1 MSATNSASAGAQTTT
16 TARHDDINRTNITIA
31 TSGGAHAI
39 LDSVTGS
46 TNDDE
51 DDHNLVSLSRGD
63 HDPPTPLESPPSTV
77 VSQAM
82 LNSSN
87 LTTMT
92 TATNNN
98 VGAHNNMSSL
108 NITPA
113 QNPMTSSSF
122 KFPVAQQLFD
132 LSTSITNNPWKIKL
146 LSRLADVVE
155 LCGELCNIN
164 SVADYEKY
172 IFRRKS
178 TRKNP
183 WFSTLKIPLPD
194 CPSILRSPLLDVA
207 DSVIPFP
214 IPSELMPYY
223 SWNDDIVA
231 KSVANVSQVY
241 AGGDAF
247 RADWD
252 VAWVQNWTQQAAAGT
267 LEGNYGYEDTRRI
280 RAALEMHGNIR
291 PNVTSV
297 LVIGSETPWVEA
309 ICLSLGVKHVTTLEY
324 GAIVSHHD
332 QISTMTP
339 DQIGERVL
347 RKKNNATTA
356 SGDDDDAAA
365 TDEVV
370 LQFDLV
376 VTYSSVEHS
385 GLGRYGDALNPWG
398 DLLAM
403 TRAACLLKPQGRML
417 IGVPTGK
424 DRVEFNRHRIYG
436 DRRYPILTNYFRL
449 LNVVQLR
456 EWGFAGRLRKPRKSN
471 FQYPLMLERIRAS

>member
-1 MSATNSASAGAQTTT
+1 M
-16 TARHDDINRTNITIA
+16 TARFDDDDDSRTNKSIA

-39 LDSVTGS
+39 LNSVTTTS
-46 TNDDE
+46 DDTSS
-51 DDHNLVSLSRGD
+51 NLVSVSSGA
-63 HDPPTPLESPPSTV
+63 HGPSTPFESPSSRV
-77 VSQAM
+77 L
-82 LNSSN
+82 LNSSD
-87 LTTMT
+87 LTIMT
-92 TATNNN
+92 TTDNS
-98 VGAHNNMSSL
+98 VGAHNMSL
-108 NITPA
+108 NITATTLTTA
-113 QNPMTSSSF
+113 QNPMTSPSF

-172 IFRRKS
+172 TFRRKS
-178 TRKNP
+178 QKKNP

-194 CPSILRSPLLDVA
+194 CPSILKSPLLDVA

-267 LEGNYGYEDTRRI
+267 LEGNYGYDDTRRI
-280 RAALEMHGNIR
+280 RAALDMHGNIR
-291 PNVTSV
+291 PNVTTV

-339 DQIGERVL
+339 DEIGERVL
-347 RKKNNATTA
+347 RKNNATTTK
-356 SGDDDDAAA
+356 SGDDAAA
-365 TDEVV
+365 EDEVM

-403 TRAACLLKPQGRML
+403 TRAACLLKPGGRML
-417 IGVPTGK
+417 VGVPTGK

-456 EWGFAGRLRKPRKSN
+456 RWGFASRLGKPRKSN
-471 FQYPLMLERIRAS
+471 FQYPLMLERIREG